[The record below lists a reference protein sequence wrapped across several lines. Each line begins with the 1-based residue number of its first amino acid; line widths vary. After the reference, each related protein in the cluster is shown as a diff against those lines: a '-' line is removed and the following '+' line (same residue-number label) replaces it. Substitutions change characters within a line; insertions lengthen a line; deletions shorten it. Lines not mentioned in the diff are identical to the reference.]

1 MPLFKVGDTR
11 GWGWG
16 WSTPAGKLRSLV
28 LLTTRLKNT
37 LHKAVGASVAPM
49 KDKCFADV
57 VHGSPAK
64 AGDAVS
70 VWIQVGQ
77 GNARRN

>member
-1 MPLFKVGDTR
+1 
-11 GWGWG
+11 
-16 WSTPAGKLRSLV
+16 
-28 LLTTRLKNT
+28 
-37 LHKAVGASVAPM
+37 M